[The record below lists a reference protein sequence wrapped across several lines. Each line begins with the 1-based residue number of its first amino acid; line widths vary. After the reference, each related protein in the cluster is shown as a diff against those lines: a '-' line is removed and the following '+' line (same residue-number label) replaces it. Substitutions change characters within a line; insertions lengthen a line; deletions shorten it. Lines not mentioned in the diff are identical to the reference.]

1 MKKLLVLLI
10 LVITAGCSNAQTS
23 NTNAPNIKTI
33 APFRILT
40 TDSVIKTPKDLKKNK
55 PVMLI
60 YFSPDCSHCQHM
72 MYEMKPVMKDLR
84 NIQVVMI
91 TWSLNYDLRGIRN
104 FYRDFGL
111 SAYPNFMVGTEGYT
125 YVVQRYYAV
134 RTTPYIA
141 IYDRKGNL
149 VKAFDK
155 VPKMEELV
163 EAVKKA

>member
-1 MKKLLVLLI
+1 MLRIKEMRKLLVLLTLI
-10 LVITAGCSNAQTS
+10 IAAGCSNAQ
-23 NTNAPNIKTI
+23 NIQTI
-33 APFRILT
+33 APYRILT
-40 TDSVIKTPKDLKKNK
+40 TDSVIRTPKDLKKNK

-72 MYEMKPVMKDLR
+72 MYEMKPVMKELR

-91 TWSLNYDLRGIRN
+91 TFSNNYDLRGIRE

-111 SAYPNFMVGTEGYT
+111 ANYPNFLVGTEGYS
-125 YVVQRYYAV
+125 YVVQRYYSV

-141 IYDRKGNL
+141 IYNHQGKL

-155 VPKMEELV
+155 APKMEELI
-163 EAVKKA
+163 EAVKKS